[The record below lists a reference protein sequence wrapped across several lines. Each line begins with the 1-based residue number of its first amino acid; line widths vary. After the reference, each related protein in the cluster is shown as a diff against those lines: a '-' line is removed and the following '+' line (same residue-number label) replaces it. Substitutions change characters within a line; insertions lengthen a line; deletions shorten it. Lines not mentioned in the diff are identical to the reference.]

1 MIGEHLREVR
11 KSLHLTQ
18 DKMATGIVNRSF
30 YSRVEGGCNS
40 ITADA
45 LLKLLYAHEI
55 SAVDFL
61 QEFGDSEPRMEGYQK
76 KISLAYLNGDVEELQ
91 YIQSKLKMRNKKID
105 QLVKLLIAKLKGNI
119 DGIQYKQ
126 LSWDSLKKRE
136 LDEESLWLIYYVM
149 DFYKFADLQGLIEAI
164 LNKSNFKYVDNRK
177 KQLMAQIAVKYLRI
191 CFEKDQLNYGIQKT
205 INFLK
210 RLPDSVELG
219 IYKFEGVYYNHLL
232 HHRNKEAEKIA
243 KVLNN

>member
-1 MIGEHLREVR
+1 
-11 KSLHLTQ
+11 
-18 DKMATGIVNRSF
+18 MATGIVNRSF

-219 IYKFEGVYYNHLL
+219 IYKFEAVYYNHLL
-232 HHRNKEAEKIA
+232 HYRNKEAEKIA
-243 KVLNN
+243 KILNN

>member
-18 DKMATGIVNRSF
+18 DKMATEIVNRSF

-45 LLKLLYAHEI
+45 LLKMLYAHEV

-61 QEFGDSEPRMEGYQK
+61 QEFGDSEPRMEGYQW

-91 YIQSKLKMRNKKID
+91 HIQSKLKMRNKKID
-105 QLVKLLIAKLKGNI
+105 QLVKLLTAKLKGNI

-191 CFEKDQLNYGIQKT
+191 CFEKDRLNYGIQKT

-210 RLPDSVELG
+210 KLPDSVELG

-232 HHRNKEAEKIA
+232 HHRNKEAEKIRQI
-243 KVLNN
+243 LNN